1 MKIPKFRWL
10 IAGLILLATTIN
22 YIDRQALSIAE
33 SAISKEFGLTAQDY
47 SWIVFWFLLSY
58 AVMQAAMGKLID
70 RIGAKRGFSLSVIWW
85 SIANMLHALGT
96 GMVSLSI
103 YRFLLG
109 IGEAGNFPAA
119 SKVISRWFPPNE
131 RSKAFGIL
139 TAGPGLGAIIA
150 PPLVAFLVL
159 TVGWRMS
166 FVITGLLGFFWFI
179 LWQVLYSRPE
189 TNAFLAE
196 NERKLILGSRT
207 EDDNP
212 SDRTPWI
219 SFFKYKE
226 VWGLIGA
233 RFIADGA
240 FYFFV
245 FFLPKYLTDVRG
257 FDLRQIGLFV
267 WMPFLAADIGS
278 ILGGWTSAKLID
290 RGLSLNAS
298 RKIVM
303 WVGALGVTIAF
314 PAIYV
319 TSAHV
324 ALLLICVALFFIQF
338 KQAALFTVPSDLF
351 SSKEVASVWGISG
364 MAGSFGGM
372 LFAPF
377 IGYLI
382 TNISYTPVFAI
393 VSTMHIAS
401 VLFVMILIP
410 RIGMLSSGRN

>member
-1 MKIPKFRWL
+1 MKIPKFRWI

-33 SAISKEFGLTAQDY
+33 NAISKEFGLTAQDY

-58 AVMQAAMGKLID
+58 AVMQALMGKVID
-70 RIGAKRGFSLSVIWW
+70 KIGAKKGFSFSVIFW

-119 SKVISRWFPPNE
+119 SKVISKWFPKNE

-139 TAGPGLGAIIA
+139 TAGPGLGAILA
-150 PPLVAFLVL
+150 PPIVAFLIYS
-159 TVGWRMS
+159 VGWRMS
-166 FVITGLLGFFWFI
+166 FVVTGALGFLWFL
-179 LWQVLYSRPE
+179 LWQIFYSEPE
-189 TNAFLAE
+189 TNKYLEKEELNYIVRGRETDEVEASTSWF
-196 NERKLILGSRT
+196 G
-207 EDDNP
+207 
-212 SDRTPWI
+212 
-219 SFFKYKE
+219 FFRYKE
-226 VWGLIGA
+226 VWGLMLA

-245 FFLPKYLTDVRG
+245 FFLPKYLTDIRG
-257 FDLRQIGLFV
+257 FDLLQIGLFA

-278 ILGGWTSAKLID
+278 VSGGWLSGKLIE
-290 RGLSLNAS
+290 RGYSLDAS

-303 WVGALGVTIAF
+303 WIGAIGVCTAF

-319 TSAHV
+319 GSAYL
-324 ALLLICVALFFIQF
+324 ALGLICLALFFIQF
-338 KQAALFTVPSDLF
+338 KQASLFTVPSDLF
-351 SSKEVASVWGISG
+351 SSKSVASVWGLSG

-372 LFAPF
+372 AFAPL

-393 VSTMHIAS
+393 VSIMHIIS
-401 VLFVMILIP
+401 VIFVMVFIP
-410 RIGMLSSGRN
+410 KIKNIEK